1 MNRVCLIENKVGDL
15 ERESERQ
22 REREQRANCECK
34 KWHTESK
41 EPESPTS
48 VTQHASHRVFAK
60 TTVHDTNVCVFFFN
74 N

>member
-22 REREQRANCECK
+22 REQRANCECK

-48 VTQHASHRVFAK
+48 VTQHTSHRVFAK
-60 TTVHDTNVCVFFFN
+60 TTVHDTNVVFFFLITEK
-74 N
+74 